1 MLEGNTSS
9 VGRKAGVPIAAMA
22 GGALV
27 IVAFGLLVAA
37 ILQLRSDALEE
48 ARRDIANLAL
58 VLAEQSARAVQT
70 IDIALRDLQDSI
82 SEYQVETAGALSALT
97 SDSRFHREL
106 QEKAVRLQHAEVF
119 AVVDARGRVLSSS
132 RDTPNLGLDVSDRD
146 YFQHFERAD
155 DSKLF
160 VSAPTQDR
168 SIQKWV
174 IFLARRI
181 VANDGTF
188 LGLVVGTIALQYFED
203 IYASIDLPRGEGFL
217 LVRRDGIVLVRHPD
231 PVKRAGETMPAS
243 SPWHQLVLDGGGFY
257 VSPGYF
263 DGISRIVAVH
273 PLRDFPL
280 VLNAAVSEQAALG
293 TWRRQTIFMSAGSGL
308 VFAYAAFLMFVG
320 RRRYV
325 RLNNSQQELRAILE
339 TMDQGLLMVDRL
351 GVVVHCNQQ
360 AFLLLDLPQALIES
374 KPTFVQ
380 LLTHQWESNRVG
392 REDGTFEQFC
402 RRRLVTDRP
411 HAQEISRP
419 NGRVIEVRNVP
430 MEGGGF
436 VRTYTDITARKGAEA
451 KVEYIARHDDLTKLV
466 NRVTFRE
473 KLQEVL
479 AMSRSNRRGAA
490 ILYIDLDRF
499 KEVNDTRGH
508 NVGDRVLVEA
518 AQRMRSAV
526 REVDTVAR
534 LGGDEFAIILPLMEN
549 PGSAGYLAG
558 RLVSALGEP
567 YLIDGEPVSIGASI
581 GIATFPQDGKE
592 VDELVQRA
600 DKALYEAKRD
610 GRNTFRFCQASWHTS
625 EENRLSA

>member
-1 MLEGNTSS
+1 M
-9 VGRKAGVPIAAMA
+9 
-22 GGALV
+22 
-27 IVAFGLLVAA
+27 
-37 ILQLRSDALEE
+37 
-48 ARRDIANLAL
+48 
-58 VLAEQSARAVQT
+58 
-70 IDIALRDLQDSI
+70 
-82 SEYQVETAGALSALT
+82 
-97 SDSRFHREL
+97 
-106 QEKAVRLQHAEVF
+106 
-119 AVVDARGRVLSSS
+119 
-132 RDTPNLGLDVSDRD
+132 
-146 YFQHFERAD
+146 
-155 DSKLF
+155 
-160 VSAPTQDR
+160 
-168 SIQKWV
+168 
-174 IFLARRI
+174 
-181 VANDGTF
+181 
-188 LGLVVGTIALQYFED
+188 
-203 IYASIDLPRGEGFL
+203 
-217 LVRRDGIVLVRHPD
+217 
-231 PVKRAGETMPAS
+231 
-243 SPWHQLVLDGGGFY
+243 
-257 VSPGYF
+257 
-263 DGISRIVAVH
+263 
-273 PLRDFPL
+273 
-280 VLNAAVSEQAALG
+280 
-293 TWRRQTIFMSAGSGL
+293 FMSAGSGL

-325 RLNNSQQELRAILE
+325 RLNNSQQELRTILE
-339 TMDQGLLMVDRL
+339 TMDQGLLMVDRQ

-360 AFLLLDLPQALIES
+360 AFQLLDLPQALIES

-380 LLTHQWESNRVG
+380 LLTHQWENNRAG

-402 RRRLVTDRP
+402 RKRLVTDRP

-430 MEGGGF
+430 MDGGGF

-610 GRNTFRFCQASWHTS
+610 GRNTFRFCQASCHTS